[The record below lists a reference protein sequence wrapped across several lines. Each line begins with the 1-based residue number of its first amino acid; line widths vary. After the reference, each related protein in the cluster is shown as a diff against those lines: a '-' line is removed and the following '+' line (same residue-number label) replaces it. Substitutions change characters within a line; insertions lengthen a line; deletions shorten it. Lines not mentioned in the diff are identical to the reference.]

1 MGGRPLASSGHDQT
15 KREAVM
21 SRICVS
27 LRSRRR
33 VFSIETCPDSIL
45 RSLSRSGVSPVEAV
59 DWGDG
64 VEEEAQKS
72 RRKKV
77 DASQVR
83 PSCNRAGRAKRIRL
97 SPRQESYQ
105 PCSVNEGGDVDVEV
119 VDVEVEV
126 GDEGEVEVEVVEM
139 S

>member
-1 MGGRPLASSGHDQT
+1 MDRFRAVLRCIWSMGTGRVGGRPLASSRHDQT

-33 VFSIETCPDSIL
+33 VFRTETCQDGIL
-45 RSLSRSGVSPVEAV
+45 RSLSRSDVRPVEVV

-72 RRKKV
+72 RRKK
-77 DASQVR
+77 SMQVR
-83 PSCNRAGRAKRIRL
+83 
-97 SPRQESYQ
+97 
-105 PCSVNEGGDVDVEV
+105 
-119 VDVEVEV
+119 
-126 GDEGEVEVEVVEM
+126 
-139 S
+139 

>member
-1 MGGRPLASSGHDQT
+1 
-15 KREAVM
+15 M

-27 LRSRRR
+27 LRSRWR
-33 VFSIETCPDSIL
+33 VFSTETCQRGIL
-45 RSLSRSGVSPVEAV
+45 RSLYLSGVSPVEVV

-72 RRKKV
+72 RRKKD

-83 PSCNRAGRAKRIRL
+83 PSCNRAGRAKRIRQ
-97 SPRQESYQ
+97 SARQESYQ
-105 PCSVNEGGDVDVEV
+105 PCSVNEGGDVDVEA

-126 GDEGEVEVEVVEM
+126 GDEVEVEVEVVEM